1 MLEVKCAEPGCNET
15 YLLYILIYLLIST
28 LSTVL
33 RQVHPDQ
40 DLQLG
45 QRAGHP
51 GGEQVRHGGR
61 EGHLLRA
68 GQAARRQSRTPI
80 L

>member
-1 MLEVKCAEPGCNET
+1 M
-15 YLLYILIYLLIST
+15 
-28 LSTVL
+28 L

>member
-1 MLEVKCAEPGCNET
+1 MCGASSLGVIKH
-15 YLLYILIYLLIST
+15 IY
-28 LSTVL
+28 STVL

-61 EGHLLRA
+61 EGHLLRT